1 MKTEDRLRAAIN
13 GVKTAT
19 SDVMKAQQR
28 LRQVAPT
35 VLLLELDQ
43 ALKELR
49 YTEEMLARG
58 LREPAEA
65 RVAQ

>member
-28 LRQVAPT
+28 LRQ
-35 VLLLELDQ
+35 
-43 ALKELR
+43 
-49 YTEEMLARG
+49 LARG